1 MICSKCKYYA
11 PLIGR
16 SYHLSKCL
24 KLQLFTNPGQ
34 ITKSAIEICKGE
46 YFKPNDSIKSNNSI
60 NSINLNNSIRSNEL
74 IKK

>member
-16 SYHLSKCL
+16 SYDLSKCL
-24 KLQLFTNPGQ
+24 KFLIFTKP
-34 ITKSAIEICKGE
+34 AIEKCKGD
-46 YFKPNDSIKSNNSI
+46 YFEVIDSIK
-60 NSINLNNSIRSNEL
+60 LNKLNKSNEV

>member
-16 SYHLSKCL
+16 SYDLSKCL
-24 KLQLFTNPGQ
+24 KLQMFTNSSRCK
-34 ITKSAIEICKGE
+34 TAIEICKGE
-46 YFKPNDSIKSNNSI
+46 YFKQNESNKSF
-60 NSINLNNSIRSNEL
+60 RSNEL

>member
-16 SYHLSKCL
+16 SYDLSKCL
-24 KLQLFTNPGQ
+24 KLQMFTNPSQ
-34 ITKSAIEICKGE
+34 FTKSAIEICKGE
-46 YFKPNDSIKSNNSI
+46 YFKPNNSI
-60 NSINLNNSIRSNEL
+60 NSINSIRSIRSIRSNEL